1 MLNVLKNVTDVT
13 KEKQMIKRFIEQE
26 MLASD
31 SWSLFGA
38 VNLSLMRDTLRTADF
53 KRIPNDER
61 LKSIIRE
68 INDKHSDLEVNII

>member
-1 MLNVLKNVTDVT
+1 VLNVLKNVTDVT

-38 VNLSLMRDTLRTADF
+38 VNLSLMRDKLRTADF